1 MDGHQ
6 VDDNNVLRAF
16 YRCTIDFTTSSNA
29 ASTEASDSANADVA
43 RSVDGTGFSEAA
55 ALSNAKATANRKY
68 RDKITSWGRQNCG
81 MDGHQVD
88 DNNVLRA
95 FYRCTIDFTTRQ

>member
-1 MDGHQ
+1 MPKS
-6 VDDNNVLRAF
+6 VVLFGVLLLA
-16 YRCTIDFTTSSNA
+16 CTLVA
-29 ASTEASDSANADVA
+29 ADVA
-43 RSVDGTGFSEAA
+43 RSADGTGFSEAA
-55 ALSNAKATANRKY
+55 ALSNAKAAANRKY